1 MTDTSVKL
9 RETPI
14 RKLFISYLIPSV
26 LGMLLMSINIVVDG
40 IFVGHGVGP
49 NGLAGV
55 NIAVPAFSIFLS
67 ISLWIGMGGATMYSI
82 ALGQNE
88 IKQARTIFSHAI
100 ALAVFLVA
108 SITALCLWKLD
119 EIAHLFEQTKS
130 SFPTFGII

>member
-88 IKQARTIFSHAI
+88 IKQASENDLFSRHSTCC
-100 ALAVFLVA
+100 FPR
-108 SITALCLWKLD
+108 
-119 EIAHLFEQTKS
+119 
-130 SFPTFGII
+130 SFHYRPLSMEAR